1 MAAGLSGQIDF
12 QAVFGGALTVGESS
26 RSITLINS
34 PGNVSF
40 SGGGASQIFIHN
52 AGTFTVNGFLFT
64 NGFTA
69 GNGGAIDS
77 SGGTLNLNNCQFH
90 NNSAGSRGGAVFA
103 SGNTVNISGGNYSTN
118 SAGADG
124 GAVSVIDGVLN
135 VNNSTITNNT
145 AVWGGGLHIWY
156 FGGGSLNV
164 FNSIISNNTASFG
177 GGIGGFSFAGSVT
190 VNVTGSQ
197 ILSNSANLG
206 GGIWVDDGNTLS
218 VTGSILQNNTA
229 INHGGGIYSKSLVT
243 LSNTSVS
250 SNTADSDN
258 NGFGDGGGIWSDQDV
273 FVQNNSVIDD
283 NTAINGGGIYCTG
296 TTVTIDG
303 SRVGDLIGTGN
314 SAVGGSG
321 NSTGGGIYGQTV
333 ILQNGAVV
341 AGNSAEFDGGGIWAN
356 NVTLTNSTVSK
367 NTADSDGNNSG
378 NGGGIYAVAN
388 LTASDSVVQN
398 NTAVV
403 GGGIYAGTVQIS
415 GSAASVSGNQAGTE
429 GSGIYAT
436 GAVTLSNGASVKGN
450 SAGSSGGGIYS
461 SGGNVN
467 IQSGASVSN
476 NNAAVDGGGI
486 WAGGNVSVTGGASV
500 SLNTA
505 GGNGGGIFASGAN
518 LVVNVTSGAKV
529 NKNVAGGDGGGI
541 WFSASTAGTVNVSSA
556 TVDDNTAAV
565 NGGGLYVSAGTINL
579 TNATVSRNTATNG
592 SGGGI
597 YDNAGSNISIVQST
611 IGRNTAANLGG
622 GVFSSGP
629 IQIYNS
635 TITQNRLT
643 ANSSMPNRGA
653 GVRTPLGSA
662 TIESTIISG
671 NTRSGEATT
680 VVGSDNLS
688 FTTSHFLLNNLI
700 GNQLNSIPVT
710 GLTLT
715 SQVINTAAG
724 LANHGGLTETY
735 KLAFGSPAVD
745 TGSNP
750 NSLSTDQ
757 RGFGFPRLVGAGID
771 IGATEGTTA
780 WTNAVAFAGNV
791 NLFDAQGN
799 FVHQIATGLPS
810 VRIALGDVTGDGITD
825 VVAGA
830 GKGGGAVRVYNGV
843 DGKQDKQLFPYGN
856 SYTQGVTVATG
867 DVDNDGDTDI
877 VVGPGS
883 TGLPVRVLDYAT
895 SANGSA
901 GSAFASFNPF
911 YNNAQASKYQNGVRV
926 SAGDL
931 NGDGDAEVVV
941 STASPQ
947 AALVQVFNYV
957 PGSITKVAGV
967 TVATNAKLTHQFAP
981 SFAGSGAYTAVLG
994 PGQVV
999 VGSGSGP
1006 ARFQVFNLVSS
1017 GSSTGVGT
1025 ANPAGPL
1032 YQAFS
1037 NPGSTQEV
1045 RVAVRDIDGDG
1056 TLELLAATGPNGAQQ
1071 VRVFDA
1077 ANLSTLE
1084 ATLGPG
1090 ALLIPPT
1097 YTAGLFV

>member
-1 MAAGLSGQIDF
+1 M
-12 QAVFGGALTVGESS
+12 
-26 RSITLINS
+26 
-34 PGNVSF
+34 
-40 SGGGASQIFIHN
+40 
-52 AGTFTVNGFLFT
+52 
-64 NGFTA
+64 
-69 GNGGAIDS
+69 
-77 SGGTLNLNNCQFH
+77 
-90 NNSAGSRGGAVFA
+90 
-103 SGNTVNISGGNYSTN
+103 
-118 SAGADG
+118 
-124 GAVSVIDGVLN
+124 
-135 VNNSTITNNT
+135 
-145 AVWGGGLHIWY
+145 
-156 FGGGSLNV
+156 
-164 FNSIISNNTASFG
+164 
-177 GGIGGFSFAGSVT
+177 AGSVT

-197 ILSNSANLG
+197 ILSNSANFEG
-206 GGIWVDDGNTLS
+206 GGIWVDDDNTLS

-229 INHGGGIYSKSLVT
+229 IDHGGGIYSASPVT
-243 LSNTSVS
+243 LSNTTVRA
-250 SNTADSDN
+250 NVADFDN
-258 NGFGDGGGIWSDQDV
+258 NGFGDGGGIWSDQNV
-273 FVQNNSVIDD
+273 TVQNNSVIDD
-283 NTAINGGGIYCTG
+283 NTAVNGGGIFSTG
-296 TTVTIDG
+296 AFVTIDG
-303 SRVGDLIGTGN
+303 STVGDTGGFGFGN
-314 SAVGGSG
+314 TAVGEVNGFS
-321 NSTGGGIYGQTV
+321 SGGGIYGQTV

-341 AGNSAEFDGGGIWAN
+341 AGNSAESDGGGIWAN
-356 NVTLTNSTVSK
+356 TVTLTNSTVSK
-367 NTADSDGNNSG
+367 NTADSNGNNSG
-378 NGGGIYAVAN
+378 NGGGIYAVVN

-415 GSAASVSGNQAGTE
+415 GSTASVSGNQAGTE
-429 GSGIYAT
+429 GGGIYAT

-461 SGGNVN
+461 FGGNVN

-476 NNAAVDGGGI
+476 NNAVVDGGGI

-505 GGNGGGIFASGAN
+505 AGDGGGIFASGAN

-529 NKNVAGGDGGGI
+529 NKNVAGGNGGGI
-541 WFSASTAGTVNVSSA
+541 WFSASTAGSVNVTSA

-643 ANSSMPNRGA
+643 ANITPPPGGRGA
-653 GVRTPLGSA
+653 GVRTPSGTA
-662 TIESTIISG
+662 TIESTILSG

-710 GLTLT
+710 GLTQT

-745 TGSNP
+745 NGSNFFGP
-750 NSLSTDQ
+750 PLSDDQ

-791 NLFDAQGN
+791 NLYDAQGN

-901 GSAFASFNPF
+901 GTTIASFNPF

-941 STASPQ
+941 STVSPQ